1 MPVSSD
7 HQPPGGGSLDDLR
20 GLDVLLVEDSPDVG
34 EAVRTLLESWGANV
48 AGPAATTAEATSLV
62 AQHLPDVAV
71 VDFHLKAG
79 EVSYGLIGRL
89 REQGVPVVMLSG
101 SFEYFPLP
109 SIEGTIML
117 EKPFSEAALFAHLS
131 RLIARKSGS
140 G

>member
-1 MPVSSD
+1 MPVSND
-7 HQPPGGGSLDDLR
+7 RRPPGGGSLDDLR

-79 EVSYGLIGRL
+79 EVSYGLIARL

-131 RLIARKSGS
+131 RLIAKKPG
-140 G
+140 